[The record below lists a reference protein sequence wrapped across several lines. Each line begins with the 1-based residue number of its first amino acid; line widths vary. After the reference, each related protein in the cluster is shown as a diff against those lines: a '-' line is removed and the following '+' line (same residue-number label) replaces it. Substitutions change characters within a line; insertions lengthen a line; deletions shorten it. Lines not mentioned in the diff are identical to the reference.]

1 MDAAARLQLIR
12 ELCSYEGRLA
22 GTDAERRAGN
32 WLATRLRDSGR
43 TAEVEPTYVH
53 PSYALAHAAY
63 CLLGLGGS
71 LVAIVSPPAGFS
83 IVLVVGV
90 SMYLDLNARFYLLR
104 RLFFR
109 RASQNIVSPGS
120 RNDAPARLFLCAHYD
135 AARTGPFFRPR
146 TIARFARL
154 DRLSPLPLG
163 PFRILF
169 WSLAALLPILGIR
182 MAGVDST
189 LISVLQLI
197 PTLILLVGAL
207 MLVNLELSD
216 VVPAANDNASGV
228 ATVLSLADELAA
240 NAPEN
245 LDVCVLLTGGGECL
259 MEGMRSYL
267 RAHRKELDPATTYFL
282 SLEAVGR
289 GEVRYVTG
297 EGLAI
302 SFGMD
307 ARVVE
312 LCDAIASA
320 SDESGKRPDAR
331 PLRVGL
337 RDRFPAGSTG
347 GIPVHDHHDDRAR
360 RPTASPLSPAR
371 RRARA
376 HRPRRPRPGSCLCGR
391 PGARARPRCRPPARA
406 VI

>member
-1 MDAAARLQLIR
+1 
-12 ELCSYEGRLA
+12 
-22 GTDAERRAGN
+22 
-32 WLATRLRDSGR
+32 
-43 TAEVEPTYVH
+43 
-53 PSYALAHAAY
+53 
-63 CLLGLGGS
+63 
-71 LVAIVSPPAGFS
+71 
-83 IVLVVGV
+83 
-90 SMYLDLNARFYLLR
+90 
-104 RLFFR
+104 
-109 RASQNIVSPGS
+109 
-120 RNDAPARLFLCAHYD
+120 
-135 AARTGPFFRPR
+135 
-146 TIARFARL
+146 L

-228 ATVLSLADELAA
+228 ATVLSLAEDLGAS
-240 NAPEN
+240 APEN
-245 LDVCVLLTGGGECL
+245 LDICVLLTGGGECL
-259 MEGMRSYL
+259 MEGTRSYL

-307 ARVVE
+307 ARVIE
-312 LCDAIASA
+312 LCDAVASA
-320 SDESGKRPDAR
+320 GDGGNRP
-331 PLRVGL
+331 G
-337 RDRFPAGSTG
+337 
-347 GIPVHDHHDDRAR
+347 
-360 RPTASPLSPAR
+360 ASPLVWGFATDSLPIRLAKFPCTTITTIER
-371 RRARA
+371 EALLPSRYHRLDDVPDRIDTDALDRA
-376 HRPRRPRPGSCLCGR
+376 HGFALDLVGALDRDVGRRL
-391 PGARARPRCRPPARA
+391 AR
-406 VI
+406 

>member
-1 MDAAARLQLIR
+1 VDAAARLQVIR
-12 ELCSYEGRLA
+12 ELCSFEGRLA

-32 WLATRLRDSGR
+32 WLAKRLRDAGR
-43 TAEVEPTYVH
+43 TAEVEPTHVH

-63 CLLGLGGS
+63 CLLGLAGS
-71 LVAIVSPPAGFS
+71 LVAIVNPPAGFA

-90 SMYLDLNARFYLLR
+90 SMYLDLNARFYLVR

-109 RASQNIVSPGS
+109 RASQNVVSPGP
-120 RNDAPARLFLCAHYD
+120 RADAPARLFLCAHYD
-135 AARTGPFFRPR
+135 AARTGPFYRPR

-154 DRLSPLPLG
+154 ERLSPLPLG

-182 MAGVDST
+182 MAGIDST

-197 PTLILLVGAL
+197 PTLILLFGAL

-216 VVPAANDNASGV
+216 VVPGANDNASGV
-228 ATVLSLADELAA
+228 ATVLSLSEELDA
-240 NAPEN
+240 NPPEH

-259 MEGMRSYL
+259 MEGTRSYL
-267 RAHRKELDPATTYFL
+267 RAHRKELDSATTYFL

-307 ARVVE
+307 KRVIE

-320 SDESGKRPDAR
+320 SDARGNHPAAR
-331 PLRVGL
+331 PLVWGFATDSLPIRL
-337 RDRFPAGSTG
+337 AGFRCTTVTTIERG
-347 GIPVHDHHDDRAR
+347 A
-360 RPTASPLSPAR
+360 LLPAR
-371 RRARA
+371 YHRLDDLPERVDRDALDGAHAFALDLVRALDRDVGRRLER
-376 HRPRRPRPGSCLCGR
+376 
-391 PGARARPRCRPPARA
+391 
-406 VI
+406 

>member
-1 MDAAARLQLIR
+1 VDAAARLQVIR
-12 ELCSYEGRLA
+12 ELCSFDDRLA

-32 WLATRLRDSGR
+32 WLAKRLRNAGR
-43 TAEVEPTYVH
+43 TVDVEPTYVH
-53 PSYALAHAAY
+53 PHYALAHASY
-63 CLLGLGGS
+63 CLLGLVGS
-71 LVAIVSPPAGFS
+71 LVAIVSAPAGFA
-83 IVLVVGV
+83 IVLVDAVA
-90 SMYLDLNARFYLLR
+90 MYLDLNARFYLLR

-109 RASQNIVSPGS
+109 RASQNIVSAGP
-120 RNDAPARLFLCAHYD
+120 RADAPARLFLCAHYD
-135 AARTGPFFRPR
+135 AARTGPFYRAR

-182 MAGVDST
+182 MAGGDST
-189 LISVLQLI
+189 LISVVQLI
-197 PTLILLVGAL
+197 PTLILLFGAL

-228 ATVLSLADELAA
+228 ATVLSLAEELGTKP
-240 NAPEN
+240 PEN

-267 RAHRKELDPATTYFL
+267 RAHRKELDSATTYFL

-297 EGLAI
+297 EGLAV

-307 ARVVE
+307 PRMIE
-312 LCDAIASA
+312 LCDAIADA
-320 SDESGKRPDAR
+320 GDERGKRP
-331 PLRVGL
+331 G
-337 RDRFPAGSTG
+337 
-347 GIPVHDHHDDRAR
+347 
-360 RPTASPLSPAR
+360 ASPLVWGFATDSLPAR
-371 RRARA
+371 LAGFRCTTITTIERGALLPTGYHRLDDTPERIDRNALDRA
-376 HRPRRPRPGSCLCGR
+376 HAFARDLVGALDRDVGRRL
-391 PGARARPRCRPPARA
+391 AR
-406 VI
+406 

>member
-1 MDAAARLQLIR
+1 VDAAARLQLIR
-12 ELCSYEGRLA
+12 ELCAFEGRLA

-32 WLATRLRDSGR
+32 WLAKQLRDRGR
-43 TAEVEPTYVH
+43 AAEIEPTYVH
-53 PSYALAHAAY
+53 PQYALAHAAY
-63 CLLGLGGS
+63 CLLGLAGS
-71 LVAIVSPPAGFS
+71 LVAIVSAPAGFA
-83 IVLVVGV
+83 IVLVVV
-90 SMYLDLNARFYLLR
+90 VAMYLDLNARFYLLR

-109 RASQNIVSPGS
+109 RASQNIVSPGT
-120 RNDAPARLFLCAHYD
+120 RADAPARLFLCAHYD
-135 AARTGPFFRPR
+135 APRTGPFFRPR

-169 WSLAALLPILGIR
+169 WSLAALLPVLGIR

-197 PTLILLVGAL
+197 PTLILLFGAL

-228 ATVLSLADELAA
+228 ATALSLAEELGQ
-240 NAPEN
+240 NRPEN
-245 LDVCVLLTGGGECL
+245 LDLCVLLTGGGECL
-259 MEGMRSYL
+259 MEGTRSYL
-267 RAHRKELDPATTYFL
+267 RAHRKELDPSRTYFL

-307 ARVVE
+307 HRVIE

-320 SDESGKRPDAR
+320 SDERG
-331 PLRVGL
+331 
-337 RDRFPAGSTG
+337 DR
-347 GIPVHDHHDDRAR
+347 RA
-360 RPTASPLSPAR
+360 ASPLAWGFATDSLPVRLAGFPCTTITTIERGALLPAR
-371 RRARA
+371 YHRLDDVPERIDRNALDRA
-376 HRPRRPRPGSCLCGR
+376 HAFALDLVRALDRDVGRRLER
-391 PGARARPRCRPPARA
+391 
-406 VI
+406 